1 MFYRILEQ
9 KGILDVSQSYLCILQ
24 TEKLRFIWA
33 LAFLLSLS
41 LHRPPQHVFTQDTS
55 ESWAES
61 LLTENTVN
69 LA

>member
-9 KGILDVSQSYLCILQ
+9 KGILDVSQSYLCFLQ
-24 TEKLRFIWA
+24 TEKLSFIWA
-33 LAFLLSLS
+33 LAFLLSFS
-41 LHRPPQHVFTQDTS
+41 LPHPQHVFAQDIS

-61 LLTENTVN
+61 LLTENIVN